1 MMRSLGLVATQT
13 LTFLFSDIEGWAATG
28 QRLGGARGGVLA
40 GHHRLIRARLAA
52 QGGGEAGLR
61 GDGVVAVF
69 SLPRA
74 QRPVTV
80 TRGG

>member
-1 MMRSLGLVATQT
+1 MRSLGLVATQT
-13 LTFLFSDIEGWAATG
+13 LTFLFSKIEGWAATG
-28 QRLGGARGGVLA
+28 QRLGGARSGVLA

-52 QGGGEAGLR
+52 QGG
-61 GDGVVAVF
+61 GVVAVF